1 MVKPALARDDGR
13 RHGRRRLC
21 AADATRGTAAQ
32 CWICLGEEAD
42 EHGGVLLAV
51 RDALRAGVD
60 VPSAY
65 LRKRDDKDP
74 SGGMRFHDVAAQL
87 LQLLSQLADYMPSRQ
102 PSQLQR
108 SRLP

>member
-1 MVKPALARDDGR
+1 ML
-13 RHGRRRLC
+13 
-21 AADATRGTAAQ
+21 
-32 CWICLGEEAD
+32 
-42 EHGGVLLAV
+42 EHGGVLMAV

-87 LQLLSQLADYMPSRQ
+87 LQLLSQFAEGR
-102 PSQLQR
+102 
-108 SRLP
+108 RLVMTRVGFQILEVGVRGVLE